1 MLQLLVCSDVHTY
14 VDNIRLAV
22 HKMDRVDAILIAGDQ
37 EAEESRVLEAC
48 GDIPC
53 YLVRGNNDYY
63 LDTEYPQEL
72 LIDIFEDPGT
82 SFRGP
87 EICKVTEL
95 NYDSVPDAQGLPSCL
110 SDNPVTSSIPVNLG
124 NSTNPARPLSSL
136 FARLFSNKKE
146 SPSRGLSFHANKA
159 KRPRTV
165 SHRILMTHGKEYNVP
180 DITLLA
186 RRAGMW
192 DADIVIFG
200 HTHKFWDTQ
209 TARGKV
215 RLINPG
221 CLLGN
226 PDDHVRS
233 YAGYEICSFAVLRIG
248 FQGEIDVRHLYL

>member
-87 EICKVTEL
+87 EICKRIIL
-95 NYDSVPDAQGLPSCL
+95 SLPLFPLISLIRRIPPDRYLLYLPDCFPIKKSPHHG
-110 SDNPVTSSIPVNLG
+110 DYHFMHI
-124 NSTNPARPLSSL
+124 
-136 FARLFSNKKE
+136 RLRG
-146 SPSRGLSFHANKA
+146 PGLS
-159 KRPRTV
+159 
-165 SHRILMTHGKEYNVP
+165 L
-180 DITLLA
+180 
-186 RRAGMW
+186 
-192 DADIVIFG
+192 
-200 HTHKFWDTQ
+200 
-209 TARGKV
+209 TA
-215 RLINPG
+215 
-221 CLLGN
+221 
-226 PDDHVRS
+226 S
-233 YAGYEICSFAVLRIG
+233 
-248 FQGEIDVRHLYL
+248 

>member
-110 SDNPVTSSIPVNLG
+110 SDNPVTSSIPVNLA

-146 SPSRGLSFHANKA
+146 SIALF
-159 KRPRTV
+159 
-165 SHRILMTHGKEYNVP
+165 
-180 DITLLA
+180 
-186 RRAGMW
+186 
-192 DADIVIFG
+192 
-200 HTHKFWDTQ
+200 
-209 TARGKV
+209 
-215 RLINPG
+215 
-221 CLLGN
+221 
-226 PDDHVRS
+226 
-233 YAGYEICSFAVLRIG
+233 
-248 FQGEIDVRHLYL
+248 